1 LPPRNAGRPAVET
14 LPQPTRDRIII
25 DEAREASKQARSQGA
40 QQCRGSA
47 GGGYNS
53 RGGERNAGV
62 LKRRILQ
69 CCIAGA
75 LAVAACGPSP
85 TPPPQSA
92 NELVA
97 LLRPGPATWFVGPD
111 AKNAGFDFD
120 LANLFAQRH
129 KLVLKV
135 IAASNPGA
143 KLAAGDSGA
152 SLGAGAMYR
161 SDKTS
166 PTAPE
171 SALLYS
177 SGYYAVEPVLIYNT
191 DSYRPASWADL
202 AGSSVAM
209 LEGSALAVALEGV
222 RADHPEVQWQSLA
235 LASTEALIRQV
246 SDGTIDYA
254 IVASN
259 DAEALR
265 NVHLNFERAFAVA
278 RKQELVWVFP
288 PAQALLRDQVNS
300 FFADLKKDGTLQR
313 LIERYF
319 TYAQMPRLDAG
330 IFQERI
336 KSVLPQYRPLFQR
349 AQEATGIE
357 WRLLAAI
364 AYQESQWDTQATS
377 ETGVRGLMQLTEDTA
392 RQLGVVDR
400 TDPQAGVFAAAKYLR
415 DLKDKLPQRIPEPD
429 RTWLALAAYNVG
441 IAHLEDARVI
451 AQKQKSSPDS
461 WAAVSKALPLLA
473 LPEYYE
479 DAKYGYARGGMPV
492 AFVERVRAY
501 YDILLAHQPSL
512 RPRLRMFSASSD
524 PPPARV
530 DEPALGKR

>member
-1 LPPRNAGRPAVET
+1 MRGGPPLNITAMY
-14 LPQPTRDRIII
+14 
-25 DEAREASKQARSQGA
+25 ARTTSLSVKLARAASKAEDATCIDGGA
-40 QQCRGSA
+40 S
-47 GGGYNS
+47 YNS

-69 CCIAGA
+69 CCIAGVV
-75 LAVAACGPSP
+75 AVAACGPSP
-85 TPPPQSA
+85 TPPPQPA

-111 AKNAGFDFD
+111 AQNAGFDFD
-120 LANLFAQRH
+120 LVSLFAQRH
-129 KLVLKV
+129 NLVLKV
-135 IAASNPGA
+135 VAASNPGA
-143 KLAAGDSGA
+143 QLAAGNIGA

-161 SDKTS
+161 ADGV
-166 PTAPE
+166 TATTPDSE
-171 SALLYS
+171 LLYS
-177 SGYYAVEPVLIYNT
+177 AGYYAVEPVLIYNT

-209 LEGSALAVALEGV
+209 LDGSALAIALGNL
-222 RADHPEVQWQSLA
+222 RAEHPDVQWQPLA

-246 SDGTIDYA
+246 SDGTVDYA

-259 DAEALR
+259 DAEALH
-265 NVHLNFERAFAVA
+265 NVHLNFDRAFAVA

-288 PAQALLRDQVNS
+288 PTHPLLRDQVNT

-319 TYAQMPRLDAG
+319 TYAQMRRLDAG
-330 IFQERI
+330 VFQERI
-336 KSVLPQYRPLFQR
+336 KSVLPQYRTLFER

-377 ETGVRGLMQLTEDTA
+377 ETGVRGLMQLTEETA
-392 RQLGVVDR
+392 RHLGVVDR
-400 TDPQAGVFAAAKYLR
+400 MDPQTGVFAAAKYFR

-429 RTWLALAAYNVG
+429 RTWLALAAYNIGV
-441 IAHLEDARVI
+441 AHLEDARVI

-461 WAAVSKALPLLA
+461 WTAVSKALPLLA

-512 RPRLRMFSASSD
+512 RPRLRMFSASTD

>member
-1 LPPRNAGRPAVET
+1 VESC
-14 LPQPTRDRIII
+14 D
-25 DEAREASKQARSQGA
+25 
-40 QQCRGSA
+40 
-47 GGGYNS
+47 GYNS
-53 RGGERNAGV
+53 RGGERSV
-62 LKRRILQ
+62 DVVKRRILQ
-69 CCIAGA
+69 CCIAGVV
-75 LAVAACGPSP
+75 AVAACGPSP
-85 TPPPQSA
+85 PPPPQSA

-111 AKNAGFDFD
+111 GQNAGFDYD
-120 LANLFAQRH
+120 LAQLFAQRH
-129 KLVLKV
+129 NLVLKV
-135 IAASNPGA
+135 VAASNPGA
-143 KLAAGDSGA
+143 KLSLGDSHA
-152 SLGAGAMYR
+152 DLGAGAMYR
-161 SDKTS
+161 PDNVV
-166 PTAPE
+166 AAE
-171 SALLYS
+171 SALLFS
-177 SGYYAVEPVLIYNT
+177 TGYYAVEPVLIYNI
-191 DSYRPASWADL
+191 DSYRPSSWADL
-202 AGSSVAM
+202 AGSSIAV
-209 LEGSALAVALEGV
+209 LEGTALAIALEGV
-222 RADHPEVQWQSLA
+222 RRDHPDVLWQPLA

-246 SDGTIDYA
+246 SDGDVDYA

-288 PAQALLRDQVNS
+288 PTQAPLRDQVNA
-300 FFADLKKDGTLQR
+300 FFGDLKKDGTLQR

-330 IFQERI
+330 VLQERI
-336 KSVLPQYRPLFQR
+336 RSVLPQYRTLFQR

-377 ETGVRGLMQLTEDTA
+377 ETGVRGLMQLTEETA

-400 TDPQAGVFAAAKYLR
+400 MDPQAAARYLR

-429 RTWLALAAYNVG
+429 RTWLALAAYNIGV
-441 IAHLEDARVI
+441 AHLEDARVI

-461 WAAVSKALPLLA
+461 WMAVSKALPLLA

-501 YDILLAHQPSL
+501 YDILLAQQPSL
-512 RPRLRMFSASSD
+512 RPRLRMFSASTD
-524 PPPARV
+524 PPAARV
-530 DEPALGKR
+530 DEPTLGRK

>member
-1 LPPRNAGRPAVET
+1 MV
-14 LPQPTRDRIII
+14 
-25 DEAREASKQARSQGA
+25 
-40 QQCRGSA
+40 
-47 GGGYNS
+47 
-53 RGGERNAGV
+53 
-62 LKRRILQ
+62 KRRILQ
-69 CCIAGA
+69 CCIAGV

-85 TPPPQSA
+85 TPPPQAA

-111 AKNAGFDFD
+111 ARSAGFDYD
-120 LANLFAQRH
+120 LAHLFAQRH
-129 KLVLKV
+129 NLVLKV
-135 IAASNPGA
+135 VAASNPGA

-152 SLGAGAMYR
+152 SLGAGATFRPDMR
-161 SDKTS
+161 NAAT
-166 PTAPE
+166 PE

-177 SGYYAVEPVLIYNT
+177 AGYYAVEPVLIYNT
-191 DSYRPASWADL
+191 DSFRPVSWADL
-202 AGSSVAM
+202 AGSSVAV
-209 LEGSALAVALEGV
+209 LEGTALSTALHSV
-222 RADHPEVQWQSLA
+222 RADHAEVIWQPLA
-235 LASTEALIRQV
+235 LASTEALVRQV
-246 SDGTIDYA
+246 SDGSIDYA

-259 DAEALR
+259 EAEALR

-278 RKQELVWVFP
+278 GKQELVWVFP
-288 PAQALLRDQVNS
+288 PAQVLLRDQVDA

-330 IFQERI
+330 VFQERI
-336 KSVLPQYRPLFQR
+336 KTVLPQYRMLFQR
-349 AQEATGIE
+349 AQETTGIE

-377 ETGVRGLMQLTEDTA
+377 ETGVRGLMQLTEETA
-392 RQLGVVDR
+392 RQLGLVDR
-400 TDPQAGVFAAAKYLR
+400 MDPQAGVLAAAKYLR
-415 DLKDKLPQRIPEPD
+415 DLKEKLPSRIPEPD
-429 RTWLALAAYNVG
+429 RTWLALAAYNIGV
-441 IAHLEDARVI
+441 AHLEDARVI

-461 WAAVSKALPLLA
+461 WTAVSKALPLLV

-524 PPPARV
+524 APTARV
-530 DEPALGKR
+530 DEPTLGKR